1 MTYTLPWFFP
11 RDASLLIEALLVRT
25 DSSRLGHADWTHSK
39 SVFQH
44 KFFQSLNPLKLDGR
58 TAVAPYVPEI
68 RSATDS
74 SHFEGNML
82 DYDEVYDDDVEDV
95 LRGAMAW

>member
-1 MTYTLPWFFP
+1 
-11 RDASLLIEALLVRT
+11 
-25 DSSRLGHADWTHSK
+25 
-39 SVFQH
+39 
-44 KFFQSLNPLKLDGR
+44 LDGR